1 MILDSGASDVLF
13 PGKDEHLCTDVQ
25 LVDGSLT
32 IGDKSQI
39 PTYATAK
46 YGMLDPVILCNSLMY
61 ALVAVS
67 FLTNRLKLYVFYVEN
82 LAYILKKI
90 QNAAKPDE
98 LYFQTI
104 ATATL
109 QSDRLFHID
118 DSTKF
123 LTDIDKT
130 KSITRSINYA
140 VSGQPYLQHELK
152 YGSARVFHS
161 VGTMM
166 LNKLQWLHIRLAHA
180 NEYQIKMMVLHNVN
194 IGTKVTYAEIKDL
207 HLGECDT

>member
-13 PGKDEHLCTDVQ
+13 PGRDEDSCTDVQ

-39 PTYATAK
+39 PTYTRAK

-67 FLTNRLKLYVFYVEN
+67 FLTNRLKLNVFYVEN

-90 QNAAKPDE
+90 SNSANPDE
-98 LYFQTI
+98 LLLTI

-109 QSDRLFHID
+109 QRDRLFHID
-118 DSTKF
+118 DCTKF
-123 LTDIDKT
+123 LDIEK
-130 KSITRSINYA
+130 
-140 VSGQPYLQHELK
+140 
-152 YGSARVFHS
+152 
-161 VGTMM
+161 
-166 LNKLQWLHIRLAHA
+166 
-180 NEYQIKMMVLHNVN
+180 
-194 IGTKVTYAEIKDL
+194 IKDVTSKTQL
-207 HLGECDT
+207 CSLRSTILTTRVEIW

>member
-13 PGKDEHLCTDVQ
+13 PGRDEDSCTNVQ

-39 PTYATAK
+39 PTYARAK

-82 LAYILKKI
+82 LAYILKKTS
-90 QNAAKPDE
+90 NSANPDE
-98 LYFQTI
+98 LLFKTI

-109 QSDRLFHID
+109 QRDRLFHID

-123 LTDIDKT
+123 LDIEKT
-130 KSITRSINYA
+130 KDVTSRLNYA
-140 VSGQPYLQHELK
+140 VSDQPYLQHELK

-161 VGTMM
+161 VGNMM

-194 IGTKVTYAEIKDL
+194 IGTQVSYAEIKDL